1 MHTSVIYNI
10 LSLSLESKV
19 YAHQMVRTDS
29 KEQKLE
35 AFLHPSSHGQVI
47 MEREKEADEDFCDG
61 QSSGNKHK
69 RKSSLT
75 ITQRKRGHHK
85 PVHLTSVNKLL
96 QKTQKNKHQGNIVKG
111 Y

>member
-1 MHTSVIYNI
+1 
-10 LSLSLESKV
+10 
-19 YAHQMVRTDS
+19 MVRTDS

-35 AFLHPSSHGQVI
+35 AFLHPSSHGQDM
-47 MEREKEADEDFCDG
+47 METEKVDEDFCDG
-61 QSSGNKHK
+61 QSSGMKLK
-69 RKSSLT
+69 KKSSLT

-96 QKTQKNKHQGNIVKG
+96 QKIRKKKHQGNMFIG

>member
-1 MHTSVIYNI
+1 
-10 LSLSLESKV
+10 
-19 YAHQMVRTDS
+19 MVRTDS

-35 AFLHPSSHGQVI
+35 AFLHPLSHGQDM
-47 MEREKEADEDFCDG
+47 METEKEADEDFCDG
-61 QSSGNKHK
+61 QSSGKKHK

-96 QKTQKNKHQGNIVKG
+96 QKIRKKKHQGNMFIG